1 MRNPL
6 ARRLPILAYHAIVDE
21 DRQPLPPEW
30 SAFHA
35 VSVQSLRAH
44 LDLLTSEGWN
54 VVLPEA
60 LRQGSLPPRCVV
72 ITFDDGL
79 SSDLIAAGELRRRGL
94 RATFFVT
101 WSRLG
106 CAGFLSQRQVQ
117 ELRRDG
123 FSVGSHC
130 LNHVRLAELAPRET
144 HRQLA
149 GSRERL
155 EDLLGEP
162 VDCVAF
168 PFGSYNEQVIDS
180 AIAAGYRSLMTSDF
194 ALAVAPSYVLARL
207 PVRSSTTLA
216 DFRALLT
223 GSFFG
228 IARQRLASG
237 LAARVMRLRSIMGCE
252 HRAQA
257 HNGLRG

>member
-1 MRNPL
+1 MSNPL
-6 ARRLPILAYHAIVDE
+6 ARRIPILAYHAIVDDE
-21 DRQPLPPEW
+21 DPKPLPPEW

-35 VSVQSLRAH
+35 VSVQSLREH

-60 LRQGSLPPRCVV
+60 LYQGSLPPRCVV

-79 SSDLIAAGELRRRGL
+79 SSDLIAAAELRRRGL

-106 CAGFLSQRQVQ
+106 GAGFLNQHQVQ

-123 FSVGSHC
+123 FRVGSHC
-130 LNHVRLAELAPRET
+130 LNHVRLAELAPHEAR
-144 HRQLA
+144 RQLA
-149 GSRERL
+149 GSKERL
-155 EDLLGEP
+155 ESLLGEP
-162 VDCVAF
+162 VDSVAV
-168 PFGSYNEQVIDS
+168 PFGSYNEQVIEG
-180 AIAAGYRSLMTSDF
+180 AVAAGYRSMMTSDF
-194 ALAVAPSYVLARL
+194 ALAVAGKYVLARL
-207 PVRSSTTLA
+207 SVHSRTTLA
-216 DFRALLT
+216 DFRALVT

-237 LAARVMRLRSIMGCE
+237 LAARIVRLRSI
-252 HRAQA
+252 A
-257 HNGLRG
+257 GLRAAG